1 MRVTACPSW
10 RFQRTAM
17 TSQGLGWVGLYGA
30 LLIAAVACGSTAVE
44 PEQPEKTG
52 PVSALLLRVTT
63 SRPEVGPGD
72 LLIIDLTAT
81 NPLPIPIVAQVT
93 CPFPGLAAQLIDRDG
108 HRNVL
113 RMEPCRPQFQNGSR
127 RPDRGP
133 CDSRAII
140 AGGPNQELRPPAA
153 TVCAPG
159 GRMAAAHLRVA
170 AQKRSP

>member
-1 MRVTACPSW
+1 
-10 RFQRTAM
+10 M

-113 RMEPCRPQFQNGSR
+113 RMEPCRPQFADGPQRFKPGEHRTRFLGYSYLASLDEPGSY
-127 RPDRGP
+127 DLQVIYKTIDTLLVGP
-133 CDSRAII
+133 AVGLVVRDSTR
-140 AGGPNQELRPPAA
+140 
-153 TVCAPG
+153 
-159 GRMAAAHLRVA
+159 
-170 AQKRSP
+170 